1 MTTIVDIRIATRN
14 GSSITPIELLEEFAD
29 STPTWSF
36 LEDDSYHY
44 RATRGRPACVL
55 SHVRYEPF
63 GTVDYAF
70 ASVEDREDG
79 SARLVLIEDE
89 QHHTEATVEEQDRLV
104 REFLTA
110 FRSYTQTVHA
120 PVEIETTER
129 EVDPRASLTGI

>member
-1 MTTIVDIRIATRN
+1 MTTIVDIRIETRN

-79 SARLVLIEDE
+79 STRLVLIEDE
-89 QHHTEATVEEQDRLV
+89 QRRPEANIEEQDRLV
-104 REFLTA
+104 RDFLTA
-110 FRSYTQTVHA
+110 FRAYTEAIHA
-120 PVEIETTER
+120 PVDIATTER

>member
-1 MTTIVDIRIATRN
+1 MTTIADIRIAMRN

-36 LEDDSYHY
+36 LEDDSMHY

-55 SHVRYEPF
+55 SHILYEPF

-79 SARLVLIEDE
+79 STRLVVIEAE
-89 QHHTEATVEEQDRLV
+89 KLQGQATAVEQDQLV
-104 REFLTA
+104 RDFLTA
-110 FRSYTQTVHA
+110 FRAYTESVHA
-120 PVEIETTER
+120 PVDIEATER
-129 EVDPRASLTGI
+129 EINPKESLSRI